1 MAENTRYEST
11 VIIKGSLQDE
21 QIDPIVTKIEEFIAK
36 NGGAVIEMERWG
48 RRKLAYEI
56 TRETQGFYVSAH
68 FTAPGAMIMR
78 LERMYDLDDNIIRW
92 LTLVTPESAIKG
104 RIAMIKRTEEVHARR
119 EAAALAAG
127 PGGTGAYV
135 VGMPPER
142 QPS

>member
-1 MAENTRYEST
+1 MAENKRYEST
-11 VIIKGSLQDE
+11 VIVKGSLQDE
-21 QIDPIVTKIEEFIAK
+21 QIDATISKIEDFIAK

-56 TRETQGFYVSAH
+56 GRETQGFYVSAH
-68 FTAPGAMIMR
+68 FTAPGGMITR

-104 RIAMIKRTEEVHARR
+104 RIAMIKRAEEVHARR

-127 PGGTGAYV
+127 GST
-135 VGMPPER
+135 M
-142 QPS
+142 